1 MSEDAGAENA
11 RAADGNTLLVPIRT
25 ALPWRNVLR
34 WLRLGWADYVASRPV
49 STWFGLAFVLMGL
62 LQLLIFARA
71 PAYSMA
77 MISGFLLLG
86 PFLCTALY
94 QISQTLE
101 RGGRPDL
108 REAALAFRPVLSNI
122 GIFAAVLLV
131 LELLWGRAS
140 LVVFALFYQG
150 GLPTTEDLLAALS
163 RFTNVDFL
171 IAYIVVGAIFATL
184 VFVVSAVAIPML
196 LDRRTDAIT
205 AGLTS
210 VRACLGSPST
220 MAVWAGAIVL
230 LTLLA
235 MLPGFVGLIVVGPW
249 LGHAT
254 WHAYRD
260 LVVAEAKPEASPEAQ
275 TAG

>member
-1 MSEDAGAENA
+1 MSEDVRPGVEEP
-11 RAADGNTLLVPIRT
+11 NTLLVPIRT
-25 ALPWRNVLR
+25 DVPRSHVLT
-34 WLRLGWADYVASRPV
+34 WLRLGWADYAASRPV
-49 STWFGLAFVLMGL
+49 STWFGLGFVMMGL

-86 PFLCTALY
+86 PFLCTAIY
-94 QISQTLE
+94 HISQTLE
-101 RGGRPDL
+101 RGEKPGL
-108 REAALAFRPVLSNI
+108 KAAALSFRPVLSNI

-150 GLPTTEDLLAALS
+150 GLPSTEDLLAALAK
-163 RFTNVDFL
+163 FTNVDFL
-171 IAYIVVGAIFATL
+171 IAYIAVGGVFASL

-210 VRACLGSPST
+210 VRACLGSPWT
-220 MAVWAGAIVL
+220 MATWAGTIVL

-235 MLPGFVGLIVVGPW
+235 MLPCFVGLIVVGPW

-260 LVVAEAKPEASPEAQ
+260 LVIVEAKPGTTP
-275 TAG
+275 